1 LLTPKLV
8 LPLLLAWADV
18 QMLISPGFLEL
29 RGVHRFVMVQGSRTV
44 RFTTTDDIGPFFTA
58 HNSDP
63 QNQYAANQEEP
74 HTEPPFVRSLL

>member
-1 LLTPKLV
+1 
-8 LPLLLAWADV
+8 
-18 QMLISPGFLEL
+18 MLISPGFLEL

-63 QNQYAANQEEP
+63 QNQAQPTKKSLIP
-74 HTEPPFVRSLL
+74 HLLL